1 MVPVLRWPQS
11 PIRRQ
16 RLGHEAGAE
25 GDVMDAAAALDL
37 DFEADRQRIGHR
49 DADAVQAA
57 REAVGVAGFLLVEL
71 AAGVQLAEDQFDR
84 RPAFFRVDFD
94 RDAAAVVADFDDA
107 IGADSHR
114 NFLGVAGQRLVGGVV
129 DDFLNDVG
137 RTGRPGVHPGT
148 FLDGFKV
155 FQDTDGGG
163 GVFSHAL

>member
-1 MVPVLRWPQS
+1 M
-11 PIRRQ
+11 
-16 RLGHEAGAE
+16 
-25 GDVMDAAAALDL
+25 
-37 DFEADRQRIGHR
+37 
-49 DADAVQAA
+49 
-57 REAVGVAGFLLVEL
+57 
-71 AAGVQLAEDQFDR
+71 QLAENQFDR

-107 IGADSHR
+107 IGADHDAD
-114 NFLGVAGQRLVGGVV
+114 FLGVAGQRLVGGVV

-137 RTGRPGVHPGT
+137 RAGRPGVHPGT